1 MHLCMAI
8 VVTLSVMFS
17 LTPTTYAVSTDL
29 QLEIDGI
36 ECDLEA
42 LYGTNDPATVIVP
55 SYCNNAPQPPD
66 TTTPIEPGSP
76 GVPDIYNPQPTAPI
90 TPSYTQLLLGSSL
103 ESPAINPSQSAEDIN
118 GLITPLLPNPDKE
131 VVPLEQ
137 STNTPVS
144 FVEVSV
150 VIAAVVSTAVAG
162 SIVSSGFFS
171 APALE
176 VVSRVKSFFI
186 RLFK

>member
-55 SYCNNAPQPPD
+55 SYCNNAPQPP
-66 TTTPIEPGSP
+66 TPSDPGSAEEP
-76 GVPDIYNPQPTAPI
+76 ASSEPQTN
-90 TPSYTQLLLGSSL
+90 TPVIPSFETLLLD
-103 ESPAINPSQSAEDIN
+103 SPLVDPSQSVGSI
-118 GLITPLLPNPDKE
+118 GGMVTPLLPAPDKE
-131 VVPLEQ
+131 VVPLNQ
-137 STNTPVS
+137 ATNTPTS
-144 FVEVSV
+144 FVEVTLV
-150 VIAAVVSTAVAG
+150 AAVVVSTAVAG
-162 SIVSSGFFS
+162 SIAASGFFGT
-171 APALE
+171 PAVE
-176 VVSRVKSFFI
+176 VVSRIKSVFF